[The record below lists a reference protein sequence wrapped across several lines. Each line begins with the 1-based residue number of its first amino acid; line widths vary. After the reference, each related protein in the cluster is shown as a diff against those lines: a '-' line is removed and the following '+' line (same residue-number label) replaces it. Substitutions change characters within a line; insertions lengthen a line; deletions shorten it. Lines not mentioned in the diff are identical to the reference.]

1 MSSTYYTGT
10 WTLHMHYG
18 TLKITYTW
26 YCTDTI
32 TSTAVDVQFKIN
44 NKTSI
49 YFTIPFFYNFLYTVH
64 RCTKYTNFFFFL
76 EKNRVVFAFYPV
88 PAGCTRVQCTILL
101 CVHVMH
107 M

>member
-1 MSSTYYTGT
+1 
-10 WTLHMHYG
+10 MHYG

-64 RCTKYTNFFFFL
+64 RYKVY
-76 EKNRVVFAFYPV
+76 E
-88 PAGCTRVQCTILL
+88 LL
-101 CVHVMH
+101 LWKKIV
-107 M
+107 